1 MSAVPLPITQE
12 AVAAATG
19 EAEVYEAAVDIP
31 DHVAHDA
38 ERLAALKRAAEALSS
53 GRYLVL
59 RPFDRLVF
67 AFPSLFHAGLFRRH
81 LHSVAPDAC
90 HDRRRQP

>member
-1 MSAVPLPITQE
+1 MALPITQITHD
-12 AVAAATG
+12 AVVAATG

-38 ERLAALKRAAEALSS
+38 ERLAALKRAADALAS

-81 LHSVAPDAC
+81 LQSVAPDAS
-90 HDRRRQP
+90 HDGWRQP